1 MSAVGVRARGFGQ
14 RHVGRQEWALR
25 DVTFTIEP
33 GTRLLLLG
41 ASGSGK
47 STLLRALAGLV
58 GPSADSQGWIEV
70 AGEDA
75 RSPQARHHTGLL
87 MQDPEAHL
95 VLPRVV
101 DDIAFALRNRG
112 VDPQDAKTRAH
123 AAMEQV
129 GLCVP
134 GNQRVDALSGGEKQR
149 VALAGVLALQPGL
162 LLLDEPTSMLDAAG
176 AARLRSAVTT
186 HVEREATTV
195 VVVEHRTRLWE
206 DLVDRVIV
214 LEDGRVVA
222 DATPAILRDASWR
235 RAGVWVSSP
244 TDEAVTPPSVPTDAE
259 ALETGHDLAWRFK
272 GTQHD
277 VLHGVDVEVRE
288 GEGLAVR
295 GRNGSGKSSLL
306 NLLGGLRAPSAGR
319 VVAQPRLRGDL
330 RSDDPASWSSRAL
343 AGRIGTVFQ
352 NPEHGFVTDSVTA
365 EIGVAR
371 ATNADVDIE
380 HLLEVM
386 RLDHVR
392 DANPFTLSGGQQ
404 RRLSVAAA
412 LACRPQLL
420 LLDEP
425 TYGQDPVTWDELVAL
440 LRNEQ
445 ANGMGVILA
454 THDDDVA
461 DAVCHKVLHT
471 DEP

>member
-1 MSAVGVRARGFGQ
+1 M
-14 RHVGRQEWALR
+14 
-25 DVTFTIEP
+25 TFTIEP

-47 STLLRALAGLV
+47 STLLRALAGLA
-58 GPSADSQGWIEV
+58 GPSADSEGSVEV
-70 AGEDA
+70 GGVDA
-75 RSPQARHHTGLL
+75 RSPEARHHTGLL
-87 MQDPEAHL
+87 MQDPDAHL

-112 VDPQDAKTRAH
+112 VDPLDAVARAH

-134 GNQRVDALSGGEKQR
+134 GNQPVDALSGGEKQR

-162 LLLDEPTSMLDAAG
+162 LLLDEPTSMLDATG
-176 AARLRSAVTT
+176 AERLRSAVAG
-186 HVEREATTV
+186 HVEREETTV
-195 VVVEHRTRLWE
+195 VVVEHRTALWK

-214 LEDGRVVA
+214 LEDGRIVA
-222 DATPAILRDASWR
+222 DTTPAILRDASWR

-244 TDEAVTPPSVPTDAE
+244 TSVATAPSLPA
-259 ALETGHDLAWRFK
+259 AAAPLENGHGLAWRFK

-277 VLHGVDVEVRE
+277 VFHGIDVDVRE

-295 GRNGSGKSSLL
+295 GRNGSGKTSLL
-306 NLLGGLRAPSAGR
+306 NLLGGLRAPTAGR
-319 VVAQPRLRGDL
+319 VVAQERLRDGL
-330 RSDDPASWSSRAL
+330 RSDAPASWSSRDL

-352 NPEHGFVTDSVTA
+352 NPEHGFVTDSVHA
-365 EIGVAR
+365 EVGVAR
-371 ATNADVDIE
+371 ATNPDLDVDA
-380 HLLEVM
+380 LLAVM

-420 LLDEP
+420 VLDEP

-440 LRNEQ
+440 LRQEQ
-445 ANGMGVILA
+445 SHGMGVVLA

-461 DAVCHKVLHT
+461 DAVCHRVLRT
-471 DEP
+471 DAP